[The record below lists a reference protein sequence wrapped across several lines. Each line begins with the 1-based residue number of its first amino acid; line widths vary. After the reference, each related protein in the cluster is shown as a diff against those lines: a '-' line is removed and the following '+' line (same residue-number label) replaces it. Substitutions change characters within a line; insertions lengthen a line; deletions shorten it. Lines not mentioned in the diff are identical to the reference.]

1 MKPMRIHPLGIDPTG
16 VTATSTDYDAWLPWS
31 GGDCPVAPD
40 RLVQIRLG
48 IEEGF
53 DEDQPTRRGDT
64 WRWDHGERCH
74 NANITHYRLV
84 PA

>member
-1 MKPMRIHPLGIDPTG
+1 MTPIRIHPPRIDPTG
-16 VTATSTDYDAWLPWS
+16 VSTNHGDWIPWS
-31 GGDCPVAPD
+31 GGDCPVSPD

-53 DEDQPTRRGDT
+53 DEDQPARRADT
-64 WRWDHGERCH
+64 WRWDHGARCH
-74 NANITHYRLV
+74 NANITHYRLA